1 MQFSEELFTY
11 SLSKA
16 LQLEPLAA
24 RAIVENLGSAGAFFR
39 LSRAQKEDV
48 LGPHN
53 RLREHLLKA
62 DPEADAPEFEQLL
75 REGCRYI
82 CHDSADYPDELLVT
96 QDAPIGFFVRSGDTF
111 ENIFRRRA
119 IAVVGTRDL
128 SSYGAEWCERIIRS
142 LSECR
147 QQPTIV
153 SGLAY
158 GVDVTAHRTALECG
172 LPTIAVLGT
181 SISNIYPPS
190 HRGIASQIMQTSGC
204 AVISEFGPSL
214 PNAGVSFLQR
224 NRIIAALCTDLLL
237 IESKIKGGGMTTA
250 RLASS
255 FNRNVY
261 ALPGRIDDT
270 RSQGCN
276 LLISSNVAA
285 PIIGCEEL
293 VAALGLSHGARHAAK
308 ALKPEEYYAGSMD
321 EKDIAL
327 VKKVLALVTAERDI
341 SVTGL
346 SRATGTEMG
355 RMLAYVNRLESDGF
369 ITMDMFQRC
378 AIKRR

>member
-24 RAIVENLGSAGAFFR
+24 RAIVENLGSAEAFFQ
-39 LSRAQKEDV
+39 LSRAQKEEL

-53 RLREHLLKA
+53 RLRDPLLKA
-62 DPEADAPEFEQLL
+62 NPEADAPEFEQLL

-82 CHDSADYPDELLVT
+82 CHANALYPQELLVT
-96 QDAPIGFFVRSGDTF
+96 QDAPIGFFLRSGDII
-111 ENIFRRRA
+111 ENIFRPPM

-128 SSYGAEWCERIIRS
+128 SSYGAEWCERIIHS
-142 LSECR
+142 LAECKQR
-147 QQPTIV
+147 PTIV

-181 SISNIYPPS
+181 SISNIYPTS
-190 HRGIASQIMQTSGC
+190 HRGIASQMIQTPGC

-214 PNAGVSFLQR
+214 PNLGVSFLQR
-224 NRIIAALCTDLLL
+224 NRIIAALCSDLLL

-250 RLASS
+250 RLAAS
-255 FNRNVY
+255 FNHNVH
-261 ALPGRIDDT
+261 ALVGRIDDT

-285 PIIGCEEL
+285 PIIGCDEL
-293 VAALGLSHGARHAAK
+293 VASLGLSHGTRRTAA

-321 EKDIAL
+321 GKDIAL
-327 VKKVLALVTAERDI
+327 VKKVMALIASKRDI
-341 SVTGL
+341 SVTEL
-346 SRATGTEMG
+346 SRATGTDTG

-369 ITMDMFQRC
+369 IATDMFQRC
-378 AIKRR
+378 TIKRR

>member
-1 MQFSEELFTY
+1 MQFSEELFSY

-16 LQLEPLAA
+16 LQLEPRAA
-24 RAIVENLGSAGAFFR
+24 RAIVENLGCAEAFFK
-39 LSRAQKEDV
+39 LSFAQKDKL

-53 RLREHLLKA
+53 RLRDYLLKA
-62 DPEADAPEFEQLL
+62 NPEADAPEFEQML
-75 REGCRYI
+75 RDGCRYI
-82 CHDSADYPDELLVT
+82 CHASADYPQELLVT
-96 QDAPIGFFVRSGDTF
+96 QDAPIGFFVRSNDAI
-111 ENIFRRRA
+111 ENIFRNRA

-142 LSECR
+142 LSECEQR
-147 QQPTIV
+147 PTIV

-158 GVDVTAHRTALECG
+158 GVDITAHRTALECG

-181 SISNIYPPS
+181 SIGNIYPPS
-190 HRGIASQIMQTSGC
+190 HRGIASQMIQTPGC

-214 PNAGVSFLQR
+214 PNLGISFLQR

-250 RLASS
+250 RLAAS

-261 ALPGRIDDT
+261 CLPGRIDDI
-270 RSQGCN
+270 RSRGCN

-293 VAALGLSHGARHAAK
+293 IASLGLNHRGRRSES

-321 EKDIAL
+321 EKDIEL
-327 VKKVLALVTAERDI
+327 VKKLLALVAAKRDI
-341 SVTGL
+341 SVTEL
-346 SRATGTEMG
+346 SRATATEMG
-355 RMLAYVNRLESDGF
+355 LVLAYVNRLESDGF
-369 ITMDMFQRC
+369 LATDMFQQC
-378 AIKRR
+378 TIKRR